1 VTQHRYLIML
11 SALVAIQ
18 MAGVF
23 YLVFSSPQTSRSAA
37 YDTNKLTQ
45 VIQRELQTHL
55 QNLEIN
61 STNLVTTATD
71 NHASH
76 DALRSIVQE
85 ELAIFFDNFLSKSES
100 TTNVNNTPSVTTQPT
115 PNIAIKSP
123 RMDEAAIE
131 TAMAE
136 SNAIINAAMAAGIW
150 SPEDTIAIM
159 SRTAGLPS
167 SQMQQLRKR
176 MLDAMDQENV
186 ELEGIIPFL

>member
-1 VTQHRYLIML
+1 
-11 SALVAIQ
+11 